1 MLILAFFVTK
11 KNIIAKISDFFF
23 ENVFGIVN
31 FTVIFSLKYEI
42 AKWRHHISEFS
53 KQTHWFLLRISPTIC
68 YIYKKNCYIMSKVTL
83 KRIAKELGLST
94 ATVSKAL
101 KDYGDISSKTKQKV
115 KELADSL
122 NYKPNS
128 FAQSLRYQESKIIGL
143 IIPQIVHHFFSNI
156 ILGVTKTAEKHGYLV
171 ITLES
176 DESYKI
182 EKEQID
188 HLINRNVDGIL
199 MSLADNTVNYKHIK
213 EIRKSGV
220 PVVLYDKISKSIEGH
235 KVVIDD
241 QKAAFKATSHLIKI
255 GCKRIA
261 HVRGTLKP
269 QTTIDRFI
277 GYKNA
282 LNAHNIPFDNSIVF
296 ETEHLTFEDGR
307 KIADEIAVNHR
318 DIDGIFAFT
327 DLLAT
332 GLLVGL
338 KEHGIKIPEEIS
350 IIGFSNWFLTTITTP
365 TLSTV
370 DQPGYQMGEVAFNL
384 LLEEINDMKKGVNI
398 NYKTIEIPTKVI
410 IRDSTK

>member
-1 MLILAFFVTK
+1 
-11 KNIIAKISDFFF
+11 
-23 ENVFGIVN
+23 
-31 FTVIFSLKYEI
+31 
-42 AKWRHHISEFS
+42 
-53 KQTHWFLLRISPTIC
+53 
-68 YIYKKNCYIMSKVTL
+68 MSKVTL
-83 KRIAKELGLST
+83 KKIAETLGLST

-101 KDYGDISSKTKQKV
+101 KDYSDISPKTKLKV
-115 KELADSL
+115 KELAETL

-156 ILGVTKTAEKHGYLV
+156 ILGVTKTAEKNGYLV
-171 ITLES
+171 ITLQS

-188 HLINRNVDGIL
+188 HLLNRNVDGIL

-213 EIRKSGV
+213 EARKAGI
-220 PVVLYDKISKSIEGH
+220 PVVLYDKISKSIDCH
-235 KVVIDD
+235 KIVIDD
-241 QKAAFKATSHLIKI
+241 KKAAFDATKHLIDI

-261 HVRGTLKP
+261 HVRGSLKP

-282 LNAHNIPFDNSIVF
+282 LKAHNIPFDNSIVF

-307 KIADEIAVNHR
+307 KIADEIALKHR
-318 DIDGIFAFT
+318 DVDGVFAFS

-332 GLLVGL
+332 GVLVGL
-338 KEHGIKIPEEIS
+338 KDHGIKIPEDVS
-350 IIGFSNWFLTTITTP
+350 IMGFSNWFLTTITTP

-370 DQPGYQMGEVAFNL
+370 DQPGYQMGEVACNL
-384 LLEEINDMKKGVNI
+384 LLEEINDIKKGHVVK
-398 NYKTIEIPTKVI
+398 YKTIEIPTKVI